1 MGHFSVVQELA
12 RRKAYTFLIARS
24 LQVGWVAT
32 GISRSAGKTP
42 WWYLINLG
50 RVFKEPR
57 QGISLNLVKDSGP
70 SAGGLGSDLAA
81 GTDGDCIS
89 AQAVATGV
97 PRCHA
102 ALNFPLA

>member
-1 MGHFSVVQELA
+1 MRLA
-12 RRKAYTFLIARS
+12 YPAVR
-24 LQVGWVAT
+24 
-32 GISRSAGKTP
+32 GKTP

-57 QGISLNLVKDSGP
+57 QGISLDLVKDSGP
-70 SAGGLGSDLAA
+70 SAGGLGPDLAA

-97 PRCHA
+97 PLA
-102 ALNFPLA
+102 ACCEIAMGVTMGYVLILML